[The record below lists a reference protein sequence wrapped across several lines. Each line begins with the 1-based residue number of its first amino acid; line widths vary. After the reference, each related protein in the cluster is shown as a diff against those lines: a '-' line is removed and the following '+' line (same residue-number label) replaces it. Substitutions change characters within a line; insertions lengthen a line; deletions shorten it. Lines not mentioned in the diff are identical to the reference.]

1 MKRNLPYPK
10 NNQIGKECIEWLK
23 RNFKAIICI
32 MDWTI
37 TIGTLTFGTLDI
49 IVLAILLI
57 SAISG
62 CIVGFAR
69 QFAHLAGFLVSIP
82 VSLLLTRPFAS
93 LLIANSTIPP
103 FWATMIVF
111 VAIALIVYALIRI
124 FGGMLENV
132 LELIPALNHILGFVW
147 GLVSAAVVLSIILAV
162 LNYQTFFDFES
173 FFASSIIIER
183 IIEPLFPGIVG
194 VIADVV

>member
-1 MKRNLPYPK
+1 
-10 NNQIGKECIEWLK
+10 
-23 RNFKAIICI
+23 

-49 IVLAILLI
+49 IVLVILLI

-69 QFAHLAGFLVSIP
+69 QFAHFAGFFISIP
-82 VSLLLTRPFAS
+82 VALLLTRPFAAI
-93 LLIANSTIPP
+93 LIENSTMSP
-103 FWATMIVF
+103 FFATLIVF

-132 LELIPALNHILGFVW
+132 LELIPALNRILGFAW
-147 GLVSAAVVLSIILAV
+147 GLIATAVVLSIILAV

-173 FFASSIIIER
+173 LFSKSIIIKR
-183 IIEPLFPGIVG
+183 IIEPLFPSIVG
-194 VIADVV
+194 AIADAV